1 LGAYE
6 AGLLRRARH
15 LYNVILAAS
24 EASLDGQCESNDMD
38 KVHQVFVSS
47 TFADLKE
54 ERRQVSN
61 VLAKAG
67 YVVAGMELFPATD
80 EEQLEYI
87 RRVIDRSD
95 YYVVIIGG
103 RYGSSADQATSF
115 TEKEYDYARKRGIPV
130 LAFLHENPRKIAVEK
145 TDEDP
150 AKAELLEQFRKKLS
164 TGRLVKFWNNPND
177 LCTEVVI
184 AVTNEVNLKPGVG
197 WVRGDQT
204 IDPKVLQESERLRI
218 ENEGLRK
225 ELAALDAEGLLFDKT
240 ILGPDDKLEIG
251 AQIKSSYNDT
261 NPAKVT
267 LQSTFGELFLALYD
281 QLVEEP
287 AEFSVKDALSELLSG
302 SLEPSVVA
310 GKSVSIDPTDFLRI
324 RNQFEALGLIRL
336 FNIRHKRDYH
346 PNMAFSGGE
355 YSALHWQIAEKGR
368 NFAIRNR
375 ALRHSS

>member
-1 LGAYE
+1 
-6 AGLLRRARH
+6 
-15 LYNVILAAS
+15 
-24 EASLDGQCESNDMD
+24 MD
-38 KVHQVFVSS
+38 KVFQVFVSS

-95 YYVVIIGG
+95 YYVVIVGG
-103 RYGSSADQATSF
+103 RYGSSADKIASF
-115 TEKEYDYARKRGIPV
+115 TEKEYEYARERGIPI

-150 AKAELLEQFRKKLS
+150 AKAALLEQFRKRLS
-164 TGRLVKFWNNPND
+164 TGRLVKFWNDPKD

-184 AVTNEVNLKPGVG
+184 AVTNEVNLKPGIG

-218 ENEGLRK
+218 ENEELRK
-225 ELAALDAEGLLFDKT
+225 RLALLNTENLLFDEA
-240 ILGPDDKLEIG
+240 ILGPDDELLIG
-251 AQIKSSYNDT
+251 TQIKSGHNDT
-261 NPAKVT
+261 EPSTVT
-267 LQSTFGELFLALYD
+267 LRSTFGEVFLALYD
-281 QLVEEP
+281 DLVEEP
-287 AEFSVKDALSELLSG
+287 AEISVRDALCGLLQG

-310 GKSVSIDPTDFLRI
+310 KKSVAIAPADFSRI
-324 RNQFEALGLIRL
+324 RNQFEALGLIKL
-336 FNIRHKRDYH
+336 VSVRHKREHNPSMPFMPSGDY
-346 PNMAFSGGE
+346 ST
-355 YSALHWQIAEKGR
+355 LHWQLTDKGR
-368 NFAIRNR
+368 SFAIRNR
-375 ALRHSS
+375 ALRRSS

>member
-1 LGAYE
+1 
-6 AGLLRRARH
+6 
-15 LYNVILAAS
+15 
-24 EASLDGQCESNDMD
+24 MD
-38 KVHQVFVSS
+38 KVYQVFVSS

-54 ERRQVSN
+54 ERREVSN

-95 YYVVIIGG
+95 YYVVIVGG
-103 RYGSSADQATSF
+103 RYGSSADNTGSF
-115 TEKEYDYARKRGIPV
+115 TEKEYDYARARGIPV

-150 AKAELLEQFRKKLS
+150 AKAALLEQFRKKLS
-164 TGRLVKFWNNPND
+164 TGRLVKFWNDPKD

-184 AVTNEVNLKPGVG
+184 AVTNEVNLKPGIG

-218 ENEGLRK
+218 ENEELRK
-225 ELAALDAEGLLFDKT
+225 KLAALDAESLLFDET

-251 AQIKSSYNDT
+251 AQIKSDHNDT
-261 NPAKVT
+261 KPSTVN
-267 LQSTFGELFLALYD
+267 LRSTFGELFLALYD

-287 AEFSVKDALSELLSG
+287 AEISVSDALSQLLRG

-310 GKSVSIDPTDFLRI
+310 KKFVSIVPADLLRI
-324 RNQFEALGLIRL
+324 RNQFEALGLIKL
-336 FNIRHKRDYH
+336 VNIRYKRDYN
-346 PNMAFSGGE
+346 PAMPFSASGN
-355 YSALHWQIAEKGR
+355 YSTLHWQVTDKGR

-375 ALRHSS
+375 ALRRSS